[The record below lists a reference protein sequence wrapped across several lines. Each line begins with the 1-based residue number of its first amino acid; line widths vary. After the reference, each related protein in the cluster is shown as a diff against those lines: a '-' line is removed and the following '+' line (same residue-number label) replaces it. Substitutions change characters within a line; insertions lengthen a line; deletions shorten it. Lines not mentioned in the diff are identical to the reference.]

1 MIKKINL
8 QGKQTLEPK
17 KKSWYAGLSFKKRA
31 SLWGFLFLL
40 PWIIGVLVF
49 FMGPILKT
57 FYYAFFDMTLSNNG
71 FQYVFIGFENFKQAL
86 TVNPN
91 FNKNVVAA
99 LSTVALNVPIQIF
112 ISLFV
117 AMLLNGKYKGRGFF
131 RLIFFIPIILA
142 TGILKVNLGYSVGSA
157 MVKEESMTLLDTST
171 LISIFT
177 SGSFPP
183 ELLAL
188 ILKYVNMIFEVITI
202 SGIQMLILLAGLQAI
217 SDTLYEVAK
226 IEGCSG
232 FESFCKITLPM
243 ISPMI
248 LVCLIYSL
256 ADAFARADVTETI
269 QNVTFTNAKYGLG
282 AAMSAIYLLVSV
294 IVILVL
300 SFIVSKGVFYYDK

>member
-1 MIKKINL
+1 MGKINL
-8 QGKQTLEPK
+8 QKIPRLKSK
-17 KKSWYAGLSFKKRA
+17 KKSWYAGLSFKKRT
-31 SLWGFLFLL
+31 SLWGIIFLL
-40 PWIIGVLVF
+40 PWMIGIVVF
-49 FMGPILKT
+49 FMGPMLKT
-57 FYYAFFDMTLSNNG
+57 FYYAFFEMTLSNNG
-71 FQYVFIGFENFKQAL
+71 FQYEFVGLENFRQAMS
-86 TVNPN
+86 VNPN
-91 FNKNVVAA
+91 FNKNVVEA

-112 ISLFV
+112 VSLFV
-117 AMLLNGKYKGRGFF
+117 AMLLNGKYKGRGLF

-157 MVKEESMTLLDTST
+157 MVKEDTMTLLNTST

-177 SGSFPP
+177 TGSFPP
-183 ELLAL
+183 ELLVI
-188 ILKYVNMIFEVITI
+188 ILKYVNMIFEVITT
-202 SGIQMLILLAGLQAI
+202 SGIQMLIFLAGLQSI
-217 SDTLYEVAK
+217 SLTLYEVAK

-269 QNVTFTNAKYGLG
+269 QSVTFTNAKYGLG
-282 AAMSAIYLLVSV
+282 AAMSAIYLFVSV